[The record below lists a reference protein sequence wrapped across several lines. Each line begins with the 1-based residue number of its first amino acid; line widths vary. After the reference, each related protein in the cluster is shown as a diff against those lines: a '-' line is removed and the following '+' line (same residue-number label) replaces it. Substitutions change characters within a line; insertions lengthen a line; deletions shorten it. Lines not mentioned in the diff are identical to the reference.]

1 MSRLKL
7 SCALGNYAHTQDI
20 QTQKVQPE
28 GIELVN
34 SELPIEAIAPRF
46 ATYLEFDVAEY
57 SFGAYC
63 AHLGS
68 TEKPKMI
75 ALPVFTSRAFRHG
88 NIYVNSG
95 AGITSAKDLA
105 GRRVGI
111 PQWVQTA
118 VIYVR
123 GFLADDAGVALAD
136 VSWVQAGVDE
146 PGRVDSGNFAIPEG
160 VKIERRPDSTLGA
173 MLLDGEIDA
182 IISARPPKAFLSGD
196 QRMRRLYQD
205 YKSEEESYFQR
216 SGVFPIM
223 HVIAIRRELYDQQR
237 WVARNLF
244 DAFNLA
250 KNAAVERMCSTQ
262 VSHLPMAWTADTFE
276 KTNSTLFGRDPWPY
290 GVKKNRTTI
299 EKFLKYSHEQGV
311 TRRKVG
317 IEELFA
323 PETELEIHV

>member
-7 SCALGNYAHTQDI
+7 SCAFGNYAHTQDI
-20 QTQKVQPE
+20 RTQKVQPE
-28 GIELVN
+28 GIELIN
-34 SELPIEAIAPRF
+34 SELPIEAVAPRF

-68 TEKPKMI
+68 TKEPKMI

-88 NIYVNSG
+88 NIYVNSS
-95 AGITSAKDLA
+95 AGIRSAKDLA

-123 GFLADDAGVALAD
+123 GFLADDAGVALSD
-136 VSWVQAGVDE
+136 VSWIQAGVDE
-146 PGRVDSGNFAIPEG
+146 PGRVDSGNFAIPDG

-173 MLLDGEIDA
+173 MLLNGEIDA

-196 QRMRRLYQD
+196 PRMRRLYPD
-205 YKSEEESYFQR
+205 YKSAEESYFQR

-250 KNAAVERMCSTQ
+250 KDAAVERMCSTQ

-276 KTNSTLFGRDPWPY
+276 KTNSMLFGRDPWPY

-299 EKFLKYSHEQGV
+299 ETFLKYSHEQGV
-311 TRRKVG
+311 TRRRVG

-323 PETELEIHV
+323 PETELEIHI

>member
-7 SCALGNYAHTQDI
+7 SCAVGDYAHTQDLVSE
-20 QTQKVQPE
+20 KVRPE
-28 GIELVN
+28 GIDLVT

-46 ATYLEFDVAEY
+46 ATFLEFDVAEY

-63 AHLGS
+63 AHLAS
-68 TEKPKMI
+68 VKEPKMV

-88 NIYVNSG
+88 NIYVNSN

-123 GFLADDAGVALAD
+123 GFLADDAGVGLTD
-136 VSWVQAGVDE
+136 VTWVQAGVDE
-146 PGRVDSGNFAIPEG
+146 PGRVDSGNFIIPDG
-160 VKIERRPDSTLGA
+160 VKIERHPDKTLGA
-173 MLLDGEIDA
+173 MLVNGEIDA
-182 IISARPPKAFLSGD
+182 IISARPPKVFMTGD
-196 QRMRRLYQD
+196 PRIRRLYED
-205 YKSEEESYFQR
+205 YKAAEAAYFQR
-216 SGVFPIM
+216 SSVFPIM
-223 HVIAIRRELYDQQR
+223 HVVAIRRELYDQHR

-244 DAFNLA
+244 DAFNRA
-250 KNAAVERMCSTQ
+250 KDAAVTRMCSTQ
-262 VSHLPMAWTADTFE
+262 VSYLPMAWTADAFDR
-276 KTNSTLFGRDPWPY
+276 TNSTLFGLDPWPY
-290 GVKKNRTTI
+290 GVKKNATTL
-299 EKFLKYSHEQGV
+299 EQFLKYCNEQGV

-317 IEELFA
+317 IDELFA